1 MKEIL
6 KDKFLIVGKF
16 IKKYRY
22 ILSIFTFILAI
33 TLFNDFNIFTLS
45 KKYKTLVLLREQE
58 QYLKN
63 KLNTDSI
70 RYMEL
75 KKDNISLEKFA
86 REQYFF
92 HKANE
97 DVFIIEKIN

>member
-6 KDKFLIVGKF
+6 KDKLLIVGKF

-22 ILSIFTFILAI
+22 ILSIITFLIAI

-45 KKYKTLVLLREQE
+45 KKYKTLVSLKEQE
-58 QYLKN
+58 KYLKS
-63 KLNTDSI
+63 KLNTDST

-75 KKDNISLEKFA
+75 KKDDVSLEKFA
-86 REQYFF
+86 REQYYF
-92 HKANE
+92 HKSNE